1 MRMTYD
7 DLNSS
12 EQISLS
18 VVCAKALL
26 TSFEVYLNSAKFQ
39 TRKEDEIAQLW
50 QVFEAL
56 KAEEDVVCQR
66 RMLTN
71 FISKQPEKPESRA
84 EKHSRIK
91 FAREMDEAKRAYL
104 NAFLNLESD
113 GKRES
118 QWAEIG
124 KKLAE
129 KHYFIK
135 AFSRQPGRPKS
146 GLDIDL
152 MRANAFDAMKR
163 FVRIAQGKDSVPFGV
178 ELEFEITETL
188 PPRLRVSDK
197 MLLAVYHALSEV
209 KFVDDIKICLEI
221 VEDNLRLEG
230 AKSDSSLL
238 NSISRGRTTRRAKT
252 GFSLAKDH
260 EQIFHKS

>member
-1 MRMTYD
+1 MTYD
-7 DLNSS
+7 DLSRL

-26 TSFEVYLNSAKFQ
+26 TSFEIYLNSKKFQ
-39 TRKEDEIAQLW
+39 TRKDDEIAELR

-56 KAEEDVVCQR
+56 KAEEQVYCRQR
-66 RMLTN
+66 IQRTLILGQGN
-71 FISKQPEKPESRA
+71 QPEPRA

-91 FAREMDEAKRAYL
+91 FAREIDESKRAYL
-104 NAFLNLESD
+104 NALFNLEDD
-113 GKRES
+113 GKRDS

-129 KHYFIK
+129 KHYFIETP
-135 AFSRQPGRPKS
+135 SRQPGRPKS
-146 GLDIDL
+146 SSDIDL

-163 FVRIAQGKDSVPFGV
+163 FVRIAQGKDAVPSGV

-188 PPRLRVSDK
+188 SDRLRVSDR
-197 MLLAVYHALSEV
+197 MLLSVYHAFSEV
-209 KFVDDIKICLEI
+209 RFADDIKICLEI
-221 VEDNLRLEG
+221 VEDNLKLEG

-252 GFSLAKDH
+252 GFTLAKDH